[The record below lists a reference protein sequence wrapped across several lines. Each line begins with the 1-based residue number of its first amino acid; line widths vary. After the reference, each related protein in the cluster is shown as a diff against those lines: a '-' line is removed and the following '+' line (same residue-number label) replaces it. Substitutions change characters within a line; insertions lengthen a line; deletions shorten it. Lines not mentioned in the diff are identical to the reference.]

1 MNLCGTALFE
11 EIAKFCVQ
19 YYVCVTTQA
28 TATSLERTGFLS
40 ALMLARKLS
49 AAAKSNVSSDI
60 EELLG

>member
-1 MNLCGTALFE
+1 MSYYTGNGKENKVWSAL
-11 EIAKFCVQ
+11 A
-19 YYVCVTTQA
+19 
-28 TATSLERTGFLS
+28 FLS